1 MNLGRD
7 MKGNNKVFYRHINIK
22 RKTRKNMG
30 RCLMEQETWRQR
42 TQKKPKF
49 SKTFSPWYLLVGAS
63 FSNPRP

>member
-30 RCLMEQETWRQR
+30 RCLMEQETKDTEKAKVLNDFFTLVFTGR
-42 TQKKPKF
+42 
-49 SKTFSPWYLLVGAS
+49 SKLQ
-63 FSNPRP
+63 